1 MSTILPFIS
10 ARALALIFCL
20 FFPSLVLAELV
31 YRFIDDEWGDP
42 VTGLKPVYSVNW
54 NYGPDCPVTF
64 CFVRPDQTKTF
75 NGTWHHTMSS
85 APSTAGHQVTIGFT
99 GGLLDFHDAAT
110 GSPCN
115 DLGIAIS
122 VYGVMANPPSQ
133 NGSVL
138 FTNATFELDGE
149 FVGTYSHFPN
159 SNADQFEY
167 NVTIFSVSGLSNTNH
182 TLVVTDAQ
190 GSELSLLLFDYAKY
204 T

>member
-99 GGLLDFHDAAT
+99 G
-110 GSPCN
+110 
-115 DLGIAIS
+115 IAIS